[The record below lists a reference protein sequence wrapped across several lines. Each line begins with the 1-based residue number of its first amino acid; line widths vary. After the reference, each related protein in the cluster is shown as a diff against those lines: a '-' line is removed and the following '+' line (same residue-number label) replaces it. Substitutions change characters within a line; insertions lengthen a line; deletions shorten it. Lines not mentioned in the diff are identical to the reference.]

1 MSTLGARAPALVALL
16 FSPSDQSPCC
26 TNEKKNP
33 TKQEQKK
40 CRPTN
45 QQKQLKTERIAPKSC
60 EDAIHG
66 GVKLSLKN
74 HR

>member
-33 TKQEQKK
+33 PDETRTEKVPSNKSTK
-40 CRPTN
+40 TN
-45 QQKQLKTERIAPKSC
+45 SKQNGLLPNLAKMQFTE
-60 EDAIHG
+60 E
-66 GVKLSLKN
+66 LSYP
-74 HR
+74 